1 MFNDEDDARGDDD
14 SRGSDDDD
22 DDDEDDDDDDAVQN
36 ADNSMLLKPKAE
48 PSVACIVLSI
58 NPRSNAKMFAGNELP
73 AVWWRLRLLGPWS
86 LIGVLNPLV
95 GAVLF

>member
-22 DDDEDDDDDDAVQN
+22 DDDDDDAVQN

-73 AVWWRLRLLGPWS
+73 AVW
-86 LIGVLNPLV
+86 
-95 GAVLF
+95 

>member
-14 SRGSDDDD
+14 SRGSDD

-73 AVWWRLRLLGPWS
+73 AVW
-86 LIGVLNPLV
+86 
-95 GAVLF
+95 